1 MRRDVKIQR
10 GKFGGTIVAEDK
22 DGTVNSHEQVLAR
35 VRSLTADFRERAAAA
50 EAARTLPRESIESLL
65 AAGITRILVPPRF
78 GGYGLSL
85 DTWFDAVREIGK
97 ADASH
102 AWCASLMIHH
112 PHYIS
117 QFTEAAQK
125 PVWADGVD
133 VAIAASILPSALVTL
148 AEGGYRIA
156 GQFPFASGVNHSRWL
171 IAGGMVEAGGHP
183 EWTFFLVER
192 RDFKIVDSWF
202 TGAMCATGS
211 NTAVCDAVFV
221 PENHTV
227 RLSQLREG
235 KGPGGALHA
244 NPIYRAPFIS
254 YAPLTFVTPMLGAAQ
269 GAYESFLDWT
279 KTRQGTGGVA
289 LAEITSIQVRLARA
303 AADLDAAELLLR
315 RVVDTA
321 QAPTPPSF
329 FGGGREPDFCARA
342 RRGFS
347 RRLGRAG
354 APGLFGKWAVFAGA
368 IPGPSGLGKTAAR
381 APRSAAAGSS
391 RIFGPSPFAPG
402 QPHRPLHRRRRARI
416 PWRR

>member
-1 MRRDVKIQR
+1 M
-10 GKFGGTIVAEDK
+10 VAEEK
-22 DGTVNSHEQVLAR
+22 DGTVNSKEQVLAR
-35 VRSLTADFRERAAAA
+35 VRSLTGEFRERAAAA
-50 EAARTLPRESIESLL
+50 EEARTLPQESIEALL

-85 DTWFDAVREIGK
+85 DTWFEAVREIGK

-117 QFTEAAQK
+117 QFAEVAQK
-125 PVWADGVD
+125 AVWADGLD
-133 VAIAASILPSALVTL
+133 VPIAASILPSALVTP

-156 GQFPFASGVNHSRWL
+156 GEFPFASGVNHSRWL
-171 IAGGMVEAGGHP
+171 IVGGMVEAGGHP

-192 RDFKIVDSWF
+192 NDFKIVDNWL
-202 TGAMCATGS
+202 TGAMRATGS
-211 NTAVCDAVFV
+211 NTVVCDAVFV
-221 PENHTV
+221 PGSHTV
-227 RLSQLREG
+227 PLSQLREG

-269 GAYESFLDWT
+269 GAYDSFRDWT
-279 KTRQGTGGVA
+279 KTRRGMGGVA

-321 QAPTPPSF
+321 QAPTPPSLVL
-329 FGGGREPDFCARA
+329 RA
-342 RRGFS
+342 RSMRDLS
-347 RRLGRAG
+347 RASELCVAAIDSLIAMSGT
-354 APGLFGKWAVFAGA
+354 AVFAASHPIQRAWRDIHFAAMHVSLNPELNFTHFGR
-368 IPGPSGLGKTAAR
+368 SELGL
-381 APRSAAAGSS
+381 PRD
-391 RIFGPSPFAPG
+391 PHQPFF
-402 QPHRPLHRRRRARI
+402 
-416 PWRR
+416 

>member
-1 MRRDVKIQR
+1 V
-10 GKFGGTIVAEDK
+10 TEEK
-22 DGTVNSHEQVLAR
+22 DGTVNSQEQVLAR

-50 EAARTLPRESIESLL
+50 EEARTLPRESIEALL

-78 GGYGLSL
+78 GGYGLGL
-85 DTWFDAVREIGK
+85 DTWFEAVREIGR

-125 PVWADGVD
+125 AVWADGLG
-133 VAIAASILPSALVTL
+133 VAIAASILPSAVVTP
-148 AEGGYRIA
+148 AKGGHRIA

-171 IAGGMVEAGGHP
+171 IAGGMVEVGGHP

-192 RDFKIVDSWF
+192 KDFKIVDNWF
-202 TGAMCATGS
+202 TGAMRATGS

-221 PENHTV
+221 PESHTV

-269 GAYESFLDWT
+269 GAYEMFRDWT
-279 KTRQGTGGVA
+279 RTRRGTGGVVV
-289 LAEITSIQVRLARA
+289 AEITSIQVRLARA

-315 RVVDTA
+315 RAVDTA
-321 QAPTPPSF
+321 QLPTPPSL
-329 FGGGREPDFCARA
+329 ELRA
-342 RRGFS
+342 RSMRDFS
-347 RRLGRAG
+347 RAAELC
-354 APGLFGKWAVFAGA
+354 VGA
-368 IPGPSGLGKTAAR
+368 IDALMAMSGTAGFAASHPILRAWRDIHFAAMHVSLNSEQNFAHFGRTELGV
-381 APRSAAAGSS
+381 PRD
-391 RIFGPSPFAPG
+391 PHQPFF
-402 QPHRPLHRRRRARI
+402 
-416 PWRR
+416 